1 MTEGRKPT
9 VVLAVT
15 GSIAA
20 YKAAMVARL
29 LVKGGA
35 RVRPVLTG
43 AAERFIGAAT
53 FWGICG
59 ERVATDMFDSS
70 IGGEPHVTLAKDA
83 DVIAIV
89 PATAEVIAALAQ
101 GRADDLVRATAL
113 CAESPVLVAPSMH
126 PNMWHHPATQRNVA
140 QLKRDGIELIGPVD
154 GEVASGDRG
163 LGRMAEPE
171 TIAAA
176 ILAACEKSDLAGR
189 HVVVT
194 AGPTVEDVDPARY
207 LSNRSSGKM
216 GFAVAERAAVRGAR
230 VTLIAGPVHLPT
242 PNAVD
247 RIDVR
252 SALDMKVALWE
263 ALGPDELEAADA
275 LVMTAAVADY
285 RPAEPADGKLKRGTL
300 GGRTQ
305 LELVANPDLLA
316 EIGGARKGPRPVL
329 VGFALETVSEDELVD
344 VARKKLQ
351 TKSVDLVVANR
362 ASDAFDKD
370 DNKVV
375 LVSREGAE
383 PLAKASKL
391 ELADRILDQVV
402 EALEGVPPPTL
413 PAEDGTAMGDG
424 V

>member
-1 MTEGRKPT
+1 MTDDRKPT

-29 LVKGGA
+29 LVKAGA
-35 RVRPVLTG
+35 RVRPVLTD

-59 ERVATDMFDSS
+59 EPVATDMFDPSV
-70 IGGEPHVTLAKDA
+70 GGEPHVVLAKSADA
-83 DVIAIV
+83 IAIV
-89 PATAEVIAALAQ
+89 PATAEVIAGLAQ

-113 CAESPVLVAPSMH
+113 CAQSPVLVAPSMH
-126 PNMWHHPATQRNVA
+126 PSMWNHPATQRNVA
-140 QLKRDGIELIGPVD
+140 QLRSDGVELIGPAD
-154 GEVASGDRG
+154 GEVASGDSG
-163 LGRMAEPE
+163 MGRMAEPE

-242 PNAVD
+242 PNAVS

-263 ALGPDELEAADA
+263 ALGPDDLEAADA

-285 RPAEPADGKLKRGTL
+285 RPAEAADGKLKRGTL

-316 EIGGARKGPRPVL
+316 EIGGARNGPRPVL
-329 VGFALETVSEDELVD
+329 VGFALETVSEQELVE
-344 VARKKLQ
+344 VARNKLQ

-375 LVSREGAE
+375 LVSRDGAE
-383 PLAKASKL
+383 PLPKASKL
-391 ELADRILDQVV
+391 ELADRILDRLA
-402 EALEGVPPPTL
+402 EALERIPPPTL
-413 PAEDGTAMGDG
+413 PAEDGTGEGA
-424 V
+424 